1 MAFNFDEIVIDRV
14 YRAHKFDLNGKRIW
28 TATQIKDPSL
38 ECGGETVYSTDA
50 VGANIMGFDRSKTG
64 SFTFSNAMMHMAMLA
79 DQLGSKKDVAGEENK
94 LLMTCLEVLV
104 VGDDGTKAT
113 LTHEP
118 KEITSGVPFKYLDK
132 VDANLVS
139 QATYELGES
148 ADTQFSVAG
157 KIITLPTGAG
167 FKKGDRIIVKYQY
180 ESAEGIQIVNNADE
194 HSEAGEFIIEAF
206 CYNPCD
212 QGNKKLLNI
221 IFPNA
226 KEDQAVTLT
235 MTNELTHPCTINA
248 MQEYC
253 STDKCLFRIEA
264 VAA

>member
-14 YRAHKFDLNGKRIW
+14 YRVHKFDLNGKRVW

-64 SFTFSNAMMHMAMLA
+64 SFTFSNAMMHMAMMA
-79 DQLGSKKDVAGEENK
+79 DQLGSKKDVAGDQNK
-94 LLMTCLEVLV
+94 IVMTCLEVLT
-104 VGDDGTKAT
+104 VGDEGKTVT
-113 LTHEP
+113 LTHTP
-118 KEITSGVPFKYLDK
+118 KDITTGVPFKYLDK
-132 VDANLVS
+132 VDANLVTEK
-139 QATYELGES
+139 TYELGET
-148 ADTQFSVAG
+148 ATTQFSVNE
-157 KIITLPTGAG
+157 KTVTLPTEAG
-167 FKKGDRIIVKYQY
+167 FKKGDRVIVKYQY
-180 ESAEGIQIVNNADE
+180 ESSEGIQIVNNADE

-253 STDKCLFRIEA
+253 STEKCLFRIEA

>member
-1 MAFNFDEIVIDRV
+1 M
-14 YRAHKFDLNGKRIW
+14 
-28 TATQIKDPSL
+28 
-38 ECGGETVYSTDA
+38 
-50 VGANIMGFDRSKTG
+50 
-64 SFTFSNAMMHMAMLA
+64 
-79 DQLGSKKDVAGEENK
+79 
-94 LLMTCLEVLV
+94 
-104 VGDDGTKAT
+104 
-113 LTHEP
+113 
-118 KEITSGVPFKYLDK
+118 
-132 VDANLVS
+132 
-139 QATYELGES
+139 
-148 ADTQFSVAG
+148 
-157 KIITLPTGAG
+157 
-167 FKKGDRIIVKYQY
+167 
-180 ESAEGIQIVNNADE
+180 NNADE

-253 STDKCLFRIEA
+253 STEKCLFRIEA

>member
-79 DQLGSKKDVAGEENK
+79 DQLGSKKDVADSNHKIE
-94 LLMTCLEVLV
+94 MTCLEVLKV
-104 VGDDGTKAT
+104 NDDNATVT
-113 LTHEP
+113 LTHTP
-118 KEITSGVPFKYLDK
+118 KDITENVPFKYLDK
-132 VDANLVS
+132 VDANLVAL
-139 QATYELGES
+139 ATYELGSS
-148 ADTQFSVAG
+148 ADKEFSVSD
-157 KIITLPTGAG
+157 KTITLPTGAN
-167 FKKGDRIIVKYQY
+167 FKAGDRVIVKYTY
-180 ESAEGIQIVNNADE
+180 ESDEGIQIVNNADE
-194 HSEAGEFIIEAF
+194 HSEAGEFVIEAF

-235 MTNELTHPCTINA
+235 MTNELTHPVTINA

>member
-14 YRAHKFDLNGKRIW
+14 YRVHKYDLNGKRIW

-64 SFTFSNAMMHMAMLA
+64 SFTFNNAMMHMAMMA
-79 DQLGSKKDVAGEENK
+79 DQLGSKKDVAGEEHK
-94 LLMTCLEVLV
+94 ITMTCLEVLTV
-104 VGDDGTKAT
+104 NEDGTKVT
-113 LTHEP
+113 LSHEP
-118 KEITSGVPFKYLDK
+118 KAVTEGVYFKYLDK
-132 VDANLVS
+132 VDANLVTEK
-139 QATYELGES
+139 TYEVGES
-148 ADTQFSVAG
+148 ADTQFSVKG
-157 KIITLPTGAG
+157 KEVTLPTGAG
-167 FKKGDRIIVKYQY
+167 FKKGDRVIVKYQY
-180 ESAEGIQIVNNADE
+180 ESQEGIQIVNNADE

-253 STDKCLFRIEA
+253 STEKCLFRIEA